1 MIAAGDAD
9 ETVPRKERDG
19 RLAFRFPVR
28 DRPEAVQATEKIFQS
43 REQVNE
49 FAAACEERRELCA
62 ALFTK
67 RARES

>member
-1 MIAAGDAD
+1 VIAAGDA

-28 DRPEAVQATEKIFQS
+28 DRPEPIQATEKIFQS

-49 FAAACEERRELCA
+49 FAAACEEIRELCA